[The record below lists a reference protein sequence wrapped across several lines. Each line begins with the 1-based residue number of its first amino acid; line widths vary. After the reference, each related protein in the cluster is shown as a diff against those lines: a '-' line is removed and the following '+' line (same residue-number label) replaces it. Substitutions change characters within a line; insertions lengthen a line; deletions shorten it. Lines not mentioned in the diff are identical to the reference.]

1 MEYVRLGSTGL
12 KVSRLC
18 LGCMTYGEPAR
29 GNHAWTLDETQS
41 RPFFRQAL
49 DAGIN
54 FFDTANSY
62 SDGTSE
68 EFLGRALREYVP
80 RDEVVVATKVFFP
93 LRKEPNSGGLSRKA
107 IIREIDASLRRLGTD
122 YVDLYQIHRWDY
134 DTPIE
139 ETLQALHDV
148 VKAGKARYIG
158 ASSMHAWQFAK
169 ALYLADRHGWTRF
182 STMQNHYNLLYRE
195 EEREMLKLCCAE
207 GVGVLPWSPL
217 ARGRLTRDWAEGSA
231 RADTDDVLK
240 RLYSATEQA
249 DRGVID
255 AVGEVAA
262 QRGVSRAQVAMAWL
276 LRQPAV
282 TAPIVGA
289 SKPRHLEDAVAALAL
304 RLTDE
309 EAARLEAAYAPH
321 PVAGFA

>member
-1 MEYVRLGSTGL
+1 M
-12 KVSRLC
+12 
-18 LGCMTYGEPAR
+18 
-29 GNHAWTLDETQS
+29 
-41 RPFFRQAL
+41 
-49 DAGIN
+49 
-54 FFDTANSY
+54 
-62 SDGTSE
+62 
-68 EFLGRALREYVP
+68 
-80 RDEVVVATKVFFP
+80 
-93 LRKEPNSGGLSRKA
+93 SRKA
-107 IIREIDASLRRLGTD
+107 IMREIDASLRRLGTD